1 MRWLCQHKTDYYVF
15 QTAEQILMT
24 IALNSVFKKTLGLIM
39 LFSSAK
45 KRVFSSLLLW
55 KQDDLVYIH
64 RILPLKT
71 FPQHVQE

>member
-1 MRWLCQHKTDYYVF
+1 
-15 QTAEQILMT
+15 MT

-45 KRVFSSLLLW
+45 ERVFSSLLLW